1 MRTAKPKSERSKKR
15 EAEKSVLRLS
25 RLFHAGELFTHFT
38 FLSMCRK
45 QYGIEAEKA
54 EVLFAESLQKKHLVF
69 EQNVGLYPGIPA
81 YKVSNM
87 DAEIVIEKI

>member
-25 RLFHAGELFTHFT
+25 RLFQDGEMFTHFT
-38 FLSMCRK
+38 FLSRCRK

-54 EVLFAESLQKKHLVF
+54 EGFFCRIVAKKIRVIRAKRWFVSGHP
-69 EQNVGLYPGIPA
+69 GLPGTR
-81 YKVSNM
+81 
-87 DAEIVIEKI
+87 

>member
-25 RLFHAGELFTHFT
+25 RLFQDGEMFTHFT
-38 FLSMCRK
+38 FLSRCRK

-54 EVLFAESLQKKHLVF
+54 EVLFAESLQKKHVVF
-69 EQNVGLYPGIPA
+69 DQKVGLYPGIPA
-81 YKVSNM
+81 YKVSNI

>member
-1 MRTAKPKSERSKKR
+1 
-15 EAEKSVLRLS
+15 
-25 RLFHAGELFTHFT
+25 
-38 FLSMCRK
+38 MCRK